1 MNSDIF
7 CVLREVYRFVAY
19 ECKIYIPSLE
29 TITMAHLKDILTSK
43 KVDILLDEVKPIV
56 VPQYKGLTVEKIL
69 EFARNYEDMMNV
81 IPIKKEI
88 LKLER

>member
-1 MNSDIF
+1 
-7 CVLREVYRFVAY
+7 
-19 ECKIYIPSLE
+19 
-29 TITMAHLKDILTSK
+29 MAHLKDILTSK